1 MMKKDLQTLKK
12 QQSIASI
19 STILQKT
26 AIFSIA
32 TLLIIGM
39 VLPLFLTTNSKAI
52 PNINHQD
59 SSREIEEGLEG
70 RNSRIPPSLCS
81 PAATDDWLE
90 DNEDFG
96 TAKDITLGNLTA
108 NLRAAGNDQDYFRI
122 LPSLGYFLMIE
133 IHYDASETDFDLRV
147 YDSTLKLVI
156 EGNSTGPID
165 AVRLDLTSTISSPYY
180 ARVFVS
186 SGMRSDSDYNDTQ
199 LYTYDLKAYLED
211 DFGNN
216 FYLHNNDTQTA
227 ADLPTTGNPTDSYE
241 DLTVSS
247 LIRPNDMY
255 RFPVWQGNEANITV
269 AGDLPN
275 GNFTNWPG
283 APVYT
288 LNATIMDANQILVN
302 QTIWDTDNQS
312 TPGSMTFIA
321 SMTGYYYLLF
331 QFEYV
336 NGTQAIYSLSL
347 DIDDSIDGGLSH
359 SGSSFANAALIRGGL
374 SFDGVDDQ
382 VIIPDSPN
390 LRLGTDMTIELW
402 LKTSTM
408 PSDWVRLVGKGVN
421 YRNYGVWIQA
431 GTGRILWQIYSSSGN
446 INVFSTSAVT
456 DGLWHHVAVTYN
468 GSIMAIYIDGSLDG
482 SAAYTQTPYTSGDPL
497 KLAYGDIHDFYEGLL
512 DEVRIINS
520 SLTAAMIRQDFASSP
535 KYPIRPATVAWYQFR
550 ENLWTTVSDNS
561 GANNTGAI
569 EGGAS
574 LDFTETA
581 TGLWTSSLYPD
592 YYNVSLYEN
601 EILDLS
607 ASFIHALGDINLYLY
622 NDSGKTEIIMSS
634 TSHTDK
640 EQLSY
645 FLSPRDATY
654 YLFLNSSSSGQRY
667 YDLSFAVLTDDLFE
681 DNDYLLYP
689 ASLEAKNATYRLFLE
704 KTESDF
710 FDIELSY
717 QDFLNVTAAFN
728 GSVGDLDLALYDR
741 NSGDLLGKS
750 TDSSGNREIVT
761 WLSPTESSVIIR
773 VYAPLGGGISGIG
786 MEYLLI
792 IAISPNDDRFENN
805 DEQDT
810 AYLFG
815 EASANELIVRSDDP
829 DYYMFYLLRTEPFQ
843 VSLTY
848 SYADGNID
856 LWILD
861 EEGTAIEK
869 AETLTD
875 DETISS
881 TAPSDG
887 VYYAYV
893 HLIDATVS
901 YYNLTIS
908 YTENEQED
916 SFEDNDYP
924 EQATLVVGGTYYD
937 VPVRW
942 GDPDYYNITIT
953 DIIEYV
959 SIHTEFNRSLGNLT
973 LELYL
978 PNGTLFSVG
987 TPLSDTTEGIDLSAL
1002 SLPFFGEYTLRVW
1015 LNTTTAIPPL
1025 THDLIL
1031 LLTDAPPLNTSIYSI
1046 PFPDPSR
1053 EFAFLPEAEVDPVLI
1068 ATIFVGGLSAGAVV
1082 IIILRRRF
1090 GV

>member
-1 MMKKDLQTLKK
+1 MKKDLQTLRK

-19 STILQKT
+19 SRILQKT
-26 AIFSIA
+26 AMISIA
-32 TLLIIGM
+32 ALLIIGM
-39 VLPLFLTTNSKAI
+39 VLPLFLITSSMAI
-52 PNINHQD
+52 PNISYQD
-59 SSREIEEGLEG
+59 NSRETETGLAG
-70 RNSRIPPSLCS
+70 SKSRIPPNLCS
-81 PAATDDWLE
+81 PATTDDWLE
-90 DNEDFG
+90 DNEDFAN
-96 TAKDITLGNLTA
+96 AKDITLGNLTSD
-108 NLRAAGNDQDYFRI
+108 LRAAGNDEDYFRI
-122 LPSLGYFLMIE
+122 LPSPGYFLMIE
-133 IHYDASETDFDLRV
+133 IHYNASETDFDLRV
-147 YDSTLKLVI
+147 YDSPHESSLVI

-165 AVRLDLTSTISSPYY
+165 AVRLVPITSPYY

-186 SGMRSDSDYNDTQ
+186 SGMRSDSDYDDTQ

-211 DFGNN
+211 DFGSN
-216 FYLHNNDTQTA
+216 FYQHNNDTQTA

-269 AGDLPN
+269 AGDLPS

-288 LNATIMDANQILVN
+288 LNASILDANQNLVD

-312 TPGSMTFIA
+312 TPGSMNFIA

-336 NGTQAIYSLSL
+336 NGTQAMYSLSL

-359 SGSSFANAALIRGGL
+359 SGSSFDNAPIIRGGL

-402 LKTSTM
+402 VKTSTM
-408 PSDWVRLVGKGVN
+408 PSDWVRLVGKGVT

-431 GTGRILWQIYSSSGN
+431 GTGRILWQIYSSGGN
-446 INVFSTSAVT
+446 IDLLGTSTVT
-456 DGLWHHVAVTYN
+456 DGVWHHVAVTYN

-482 SAAYTQTPYTSGDPL
+482 SAAYTQTPSTSGDPL
-497 KLAYGDIHDFYEGLL
+497 KLGYGGIHDFYEGLL

-520 SLTAAMIRQDFASSP
+520 SLTAAMVRADHASSP

-550 ENLWTTVSDNS
+550 ENSGAIIADNS
-561 GANNTGAI
+561 GANNTGTI

-574 LDFTETA
+574 LDFIETA
-581 TGLWTSSLYPD
+581 TGLWTSSVYPD

-622 NDSGKTEIIMSS
+622 NDSAKTEIIMSS

-640 EQLSY
+640 EHLGY

-654 YLFLNSSSSGQRY
+654 YLFISSSSSGQRY
-667 YDLSFAVLTDDLFE
+667 YDLSFAVLTDDLYE
-681 DNDYLLYP
+681 ENDYLLFP
-689 ASLEAKNATYRLFLE
+689 ASLEAKNATYSLFLE

-710 FDIELSY
+710 FNIELSY
-717 QDFLNVTAAFN
+717 QDFLNVTMAFN
-728 GSVGDLDLALYDR
+728 GSIGDLDLALYDSL
-741 NSGDLLGKS
+741 SGDLLGKS
-750 TDSSGNREIVT
+750 NDSSGNREIVT

-786 MEYLLI
+786 IEYLLI
-792 IAISPNDDRFENN
+792 VAISPNDDRFENN
-805 DEQDT
+805 DEQEA

-815 EASANELIVRSDDP
+815 EASVTGLIVRSDDP
-829 DYYMFYLLRTEPFQ
+829 DYYMFYLLRSEPFQ
-843 VSLTY
+843 VTLTY
-848 SYADGNID
+848 AYADGNID

-861 EEGTAIEK
+861 EEGTVIEK

-875 DETISS
+875 DESISS

-893 HLIDATVS
+893 HLADAPVNF
-901 YYNLTIS
+901 YNLTIS
-908 YTENEQED
+908 YTEEGDE
-916 SFEDNDYP
+916 FEDNDDP
-924 EQATLVVGGTYYD
+924 EEATSVSSGTYGEI
-937 VPVRW
+937 PVRW
-942 GDPDYYNITIT
+942 GDPDFYSVLIPDVIG
-953 DIIEYV
+953 IV
-959 SIHTEFNRSLGNLT
+959 SIHAEFNQSLGDLG
-973 LELYL
+973 LELFL
-978 PNGTLFSVG
+978 PNGTLFTIG
-987 TPLSDTTEGIDLSAL
+987 ITLSNTTEGIDLSAS
-1002 SLPFFGEYTLRVW
+1002 SLPFFGEYILRVW
-1015 LNTTTAIPPL
+1015 LNTTYAVPPL
-1025 THDLIL
+1025 AHDLVL
-1031 LLTDAPPLNTSIYSI
+1031 LMTHATPLNTSIYSI

-1068 ATIFVGGLSAGAVV
+1068 AMIFVGGLSAGAVV